1 MLPSDFIDP
10 REPAMSAIQNLLVFQ
25 QNGSGESKIRGIV
38 EHGGSRFR
46 LQRVS
51 IDAVLPP
58 IVDDTAAY
66 LPAEIAADLVLDY
79 LRHPDLSHDLA
90 RLCRRRR
97 VPMVASGKK
106 LRFDGVLTPP
116 T

>member
-1 MLPSDFIDP
+1 
-10 REPAMSAIQNLLVFQ
+10 MSAIQNILVFQ

-38 EHGGSRFR
+38 THGGGRFR

-58 IVDDTAAY
+58 IVDDAADF

-79 LRHPDLSHDLA
+79 LHHPDLSHDLV
-90 RLCRRRR
+90 RLCRRGRIP
-97 VPMVASGKK
+97 VVASGKK
-106 LRFDGVLTPP
+106 HRAEGVLSPP